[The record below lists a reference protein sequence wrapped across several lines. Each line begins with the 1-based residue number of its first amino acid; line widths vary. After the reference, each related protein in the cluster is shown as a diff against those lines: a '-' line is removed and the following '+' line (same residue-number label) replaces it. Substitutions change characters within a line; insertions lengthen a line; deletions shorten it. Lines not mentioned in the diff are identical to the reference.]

1 MILDERIHWFR
12 KGIHTRK
19 CYIFYDFGG
28 FCCNLHIKRTV
39 TVTIHR
45 LGLVPGNYL
54 VYIFVFRVDATM
66 QRCNNV
72 EWNLFTMSECNR
84 SGRKVGGSDGVYCRL
99 IFMYTVGCVCV
110 CCYSVAIDVIVL
122 SYIYIYIAYISISL
136 NCNFTISFRRNVYWF
151 AVQIDDY

>member
-19 CYIFYDFGG
+19 YYIYYDFGG

-45 LGLVPGNYL
+45 LGLVPGNYI

-72 EWNLFTMSECNR
+72 EWNLSTMSECNR
-84 SGRKVGGSDGVYCRL
+84 SGRKVGGSDGGLLSTYIYVYCWL
-99 IFMYTVGCVCV
+99 CVCV
-110 CCYSVAIDVIVL
+110 CAVIVCIIV
-122 SYIYIYIAYISISL
+122 YIYIYIAYISISL